1 MPSRILKESI
11 CTSESLAYLSAEA
24 EVLFYRLTVKADDFG
39 LYYGSPKILA
49 SLLFP
54 LNVPTEKKV
63 SSWLAELVNGGLVAT
78 YRAEDGRQYLK
89 LLSWDKH
96 QNRRATKPKYPLPQ
110 EFDNTCS
117 QGVSSD
123 NSDTCAQMQADS
135 SVNVNEN
142 VFPSGSGYSRRRL
155 PSVPVGHIP
164 EPGRR
169 PGNDPS
175 LGLPVQNSRLRLG
188 EAKPEIAFLV
198 LGPGELD
205 TRKRGNLPSGHKRQT
220 EARVSVS
227 P

>member
-24 EVLFYRLTVKADDFG
+24 EVLFYRLIVKADDFG

-78 YRAEDGRQYLK
+78 YRAEDGRQ
-89 LLSWDKH
+89 
-96 QNRRATKPKYPLPQ
+96 
-110 EFDNTCS
+110 
-117 QGVSSD
+117 
-123 NSDTCAQMQADS
+123 
-135 SVNVNEN
+135 
-142 VFPSGSGYSRRRL
+142 FPSGSGYSRRRL

-169 PGNDPS
+169 PGNDPA
-175 LGLPVQNSRLRLG
+175 LGLPVQNGRLRLG
-188 EAKPEIAFLV
+188 EAKPKSAFLV

-205 TRKRGNLPSGHKRQT
+205 TRKRGNLSSGHKRQT